1 MAWHPH
7 KRQTGN
13 TELSEKL
20 RKNEMRNGATH
31 KKEGDR
37 DTDWCMEEKEGRN
50 GEKRTIVNRP
60 VFQKN

>member
-1 MAWHPH
+1 MGQHI
-7 KRQTGN
+7 
-13 TELSEKL
+13 
-20 RKNEMRNGATH
+20 